1 MMLSFRAVEAWQEM
15 INLCENL
22 PDHLQNIDIVR
33 QQWALA
39 LNRRNSTG
47 DREKAISLLDNLI
60 KEHGYDPETLGILG
74 RVHKDRYKE
83 LKKNGDIIVLLFFTT
98 Q

>member
-1 MMLSFRAVEAWQEM
+1 M

-39 LNRRNSTG
+39 LNLRNLTG
-47 DREKAISLLDNLI
+47 EKAISL
-60 KEHGYDPETLGILG
+60 P
-74 RVHKDRYKE
+74 
-83 LKKNGDIIVLLFFTT
+83 
-98 Q
+98 

>member
-15 INLCENL
+15 VDLCENL

-39 LNRRNSTG
+39 FNRRNSTG

-74 RVHKDRYKE
+74 HVP
-83 LKKNGDIIVLLFFTT
+83 
-98 Q
+98 

>member
-1 MMLSFRAVEAWQEM
+1 M
-15 INLCENL
+15 CENL

-60 KEHGYDPETLGILG
+60 KEHGYDPETLG
-74 RVHKDRYKE
+74 V
-83 LKKNGDIIVLLFFTT
+83 VLLGFQT
-98 Q
+98 

>member
-1 MMLSFRAVEAWQEM
+1 M
-15 INLCENL
+15 CENL

-60 KEHGYDPETLGILG
+60 KEHGYDPETLGVVLG
-74 RVHKDRYKE
+74 
-83 LKKNGDIIVLLFFTT
+83 FQT
-98 Q
+98 